1 MYEDMTREGGSVVR
15 NVRSQLPRPRQP
27 KTCGRLGL
35 WGEDGQAICGA
46 CPDSL
51 GIPSFL
57 PAGVGGRR
65 PESGSSEVY
74 PRKDV

>member
-1 MYEDMTREGGSVVR
+1 
-15 NVRSQLPRPRQP
+15 QLKMR
-27 KTCGRLGL
+27 GRLGL
-35 WGEDGQAICGA
+35 WGEDRQAIYGA

-57 PAGVGGRR
+57 PAGVGGHR

-74 PRKDV
+74 ARKDV